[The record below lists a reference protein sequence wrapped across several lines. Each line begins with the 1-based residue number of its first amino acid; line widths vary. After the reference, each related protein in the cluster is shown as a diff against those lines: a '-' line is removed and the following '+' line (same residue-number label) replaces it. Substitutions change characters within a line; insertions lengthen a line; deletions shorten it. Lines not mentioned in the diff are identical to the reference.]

1 MTSVNAL
8 FKAYIDSMPDILNT
22 KKDVDEYC
30 KQFWK
35 EQKEKIK
42 EAKAAEKAA
51 KVINIEKPK
60 RKKRLD
66 EDGNVKEKRA
76 PSAYNIFVKEK
87 YAEIKEENPDMDKT
101 KIFEEL
107 AKLWNIRKKEQNENT
122 IPDAKP
128 DADVEPEAQ
137 PEAQP
142 EAEAKNDADVE
153 SEAEPEAEAKPDA
166 DVEPEADD
174 KIKPDGEIVEVKNE
188 DKIKKKAGRKNI
200 KKKDMPVE
208 EINQED

>member
-51 KVINIEKPK
+51 KVINIEKPR
-60 RKKRLD
+60 RKKKLD

-107 AKLWNIRKKEQNENT
+107 AKLWNIRKKEQNENVV
-122 IPDAKP
+122 PEANP
-128 DADVEPEAQ
+128 DADVEPEA
-137 PEAQP
+137 
-142 EAEAKNDADVE
+142 EAKPDADV
-153 SEAEPEAEAKPDA
+153 EPEAEAKPDA

-174 KIKPDGEIVEVKNE
+174 DIKPDGEIVEVKNE

>member
-107 AKLWNIRKKEQNENT
+107 AKLWNIRKKEQNENV
-122 IPDAKP
+122 IPEANP
-128 DADVEPEAQ
+128 DADV
-137 PEAQP
+137 
-142 EAEAKNDADVE
+142 
-153 SEAEPEAEAKPDA
+153 EPEAEAKPDA

-174 KIKPDGEIVEVKNE
+174 DIKPDGEIVEVKNE

>member
-107 AKLWNIRKKEQNENT
+107 AKLWNIRKKEQNENVV
-122 IPDAKP
+122 PEANP
-128 DADVEPEAQ
+128 DADVEPEAEAK
-137 PEAQP
+137 PEAKP
-142 EAEAKNDADVE
+142 DADV
-153 SEAEPEAEAKPDA
+153 EPEAEAKPDA

-174 KIKPDGEIVEVKNE
+174 DIKPDGEIVEVKNE

>member
-51 KVINIEKPK
+51 KVINIEKPR
-60 RKKRLD
+60 RKKKLD

-107 AKLWNIRKKEQNENT
+107 AKLWNIRKREQNENVV
-122 IPDAKP
+122 PEANP
-128 DADVEPEAQ
+128 DADVEPEAEAK
-137 PEAQP
+137 PEAKP
-142 EAEAKNDADVE
+142 DADV
-153 SEAEPEAEAKPDA
+153 EPEAEAKPDA

-174 KIKPDGEIVEVKNE
+174 DIKPAGEIVEVKNE

>member
-51 KVINIEKPK
+51 KVINIEKPR
-60 RKKRLD
+60 RKKKLD

-107 AKLWNIRKKEQNENT
+107 AKLWNIRKKEQNENVV
-122 IPDAKP
+122 PEAKP
-128 DADVEPEAQ
+128 DADIEP
-137 PEAQP
+137 
-142 EAEAKNDADVE
+142 
-153 SEAEPEAEAKPDA
+153 EAEPEDEVKPDA

-174 KIKPDGEIVEVKNE
+174 ENKPEGEIVEMKNE

>member
-107 AKLWNIRKKEQNENT
+107 AKLWNIRKKEQNENVV
-122 IPDAKP
+122 PEANP
-128 DADVEPEAQ
+128 DADVEPEA
-137 PEAQP
+137 
-142 EAEAKNDADVE
+142 EAKPDADV
-153 SEAEPEAEAKPDA
+153 EPEAEAKPDA

-174 KIKPDGEIVEVKNE
+174 DIKPDGEIVEVKNE
-188 DKIKKKAGRKNI
+188 DKIKKKRDAKT
-200 KKKDMPVE
+200 
-208 EINQED
+208 

>member
-107 AKLWNIRKKEQNENT
+107 AKLWNIRKREQNENVV
-122 IPDAKP
+122 PEANPDADVEPEADAKP
-128 DADVEPEAQ
+128 DADVEPEA
-137 PEAQP
+137 
-142 EAEAKNDADVE
+142 EAK
-153 SEAEPEAEAKPDA
+153 PEAKPDA

-174 KIKPDGEIVEVKNE
+174 DIKPAGEIVEVKNE

>member
-107 AKLWNIRKKEQNENT
+107 AKLWNIRKKEQNENVVPEANPDADVEPEAEAK
-122 IPDAKP
+122 PDAKP
-128 DADVEPEAQ
+128 DADVEPEA
-137 PEAQP
+137 
-142 EAEAKNDADVE
+142 
-153 SEAEPEAEAKPDA
+153 
-166 DVEPEADD
+166 DD
-174 KIKPDGEIVEVKNE
+174 DIKPDGEIVEVKNE

>member
-66 EDGNVKEKRA
+66 EDGNIKEKRA

-107 AKLWNIRKKEQNENT
+107 AKLWNIRKKEQNENVV
-122 IPDAKP
+122 PEANP
-128 DADVEPEAQ
+128 DADV
-137 PEAQP
+137 
-142 EAEAKNDADVE
+142 
-153 SEAEPEAEAKPDA
+153 EPEAEAKPDA
-166 DVEPEADD
+166 DVEPEAEAKPDAKPDADVEPEADD
-174 KIKPDGEIVEVKNE
+174 DIKPDGEIVEVKNE

>member
-107 AKLWNIRKKEQNENT
+107 AKLWNIRKREQNENVV
-122 IPDAKP
+122 P
-128 DADVEPEAQ
+128 
-137 PEAQP
+137 
-142 EAEAKNDADVE
+142 
-153 SEAEPEAEAKPDA
+153 EAKPDA
-166 DVEPEADD
+166 DIEPEAEPEDEVKPDADIEPEADD
-174 KIKPDGEIVEVKNE
+174 ENKPEGEIVEMKNE

>member
-42 EAKAAEKAA
+42 EAEAAEKAA

-60 RKKRLD
+60 RKKKLD

-128 DADVEPEAQ
+128 DADVEPEA
-137 PEAQP
+137 EAKPDADVEP
-142 EAEAKNDADVE
+142 EAEAKPD
-153 SEAEPEAEAKPDA
+153 AKPDA

-174 KIKPDGEIVEVKNE
+174 DIKPDGEIVEVKNE

>member
-107 AKLWNIRKKEQNENT
+107 AKLWNIRKKEQNENVV
-122 IPDAKP
+122 PEANP
-128 DADVEPEAQ
+128 DADV
-137 PEAQP
+137 
-142 EAEAKNDADVE
+142 
-153 SEAEPEAEAKPDA
+153 EPEAEAKPDA
-166 DVEPEADD
+166 DVEPEAEAKPDAKPDADVEPEADD
-174 KIKPDGEIVEVKNE
+174 DIKPDGEIVEVKNE

>member
-107 AKLWNIRKKEQNENT
+107 AKLWNIRKREQNENVV
-122 IPDAKP
+122 PEANP
-128 DADVEPEAQ
+128 DADVEPEAD
-137 PEAQP
+137 
-142 EAEAKNDADVE
+142 AKPDADV
-153 SEAEPEAEAKPDA
+153 EPEAEAKPDA

-174 KIKPDGEIVEVKNE
+174 DIKPAGEIVEVKNE

-200 KKKDMPVE
+200 KKKDMPDE

>member
-107 AKLWNIRKKEQNENT
+107 AKLWNIRKREQNENVV
-122 IPDAKP
+122 PEANP
-128 DADVEPEAQ
+128 DADVEPEAD
-137 PEAQP
+137 
-142 EAEAKNDADVE
+142 AKPDADV
-153 SEAEPEAEAKPDA
+153 EPEAEAKPDA

-174 KIKPDGEIVEVKNE
+174 DIKPAGEIVEVKNE